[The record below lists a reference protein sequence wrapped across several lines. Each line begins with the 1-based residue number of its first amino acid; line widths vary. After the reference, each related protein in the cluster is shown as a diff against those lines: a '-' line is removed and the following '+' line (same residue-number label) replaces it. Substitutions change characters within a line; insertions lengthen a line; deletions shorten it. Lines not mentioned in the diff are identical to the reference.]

1 MGPANDAMG
10 QSLPIDMTATR
21 AQCPLHLQW
30 RSNIGMHPT
39 QTPLPPITGHEQRVR
54 LGDRLFDHLV
64 SNGKKPRRHGAAERL
79 GGVEIDYEFELGW
92 LKNWQVG
99 GLGTPKYTAC
109 IDTGLAIRIRNTRA
123 VAHETATRRKFTV
136 GRNCRKP
143 ITNCES
149 CYPIQSAQK
158 KSVADDK

>member
-1 MGPANDAMG
+1 MSRREQM
-10 QSLPIDMTATR
+10 Q
-21 AQCPLHLQW
+21 QW
-30 RSNIGMHPT
+30 VG
-39 QTPLPPITGHEQRVR
+39 

-64 SNGKKPRRHGAAERL
+64 GEGEKPGRHSEAERL
-79 GGVEIDYEFELGW
+79 GGVEIDYEFEFGG

-143 ITNCES
+143 IANRES
-149 CYPIQSAQK
+149 CYPIQSTQK
-158 KSVADDK
+158 ESVADDK